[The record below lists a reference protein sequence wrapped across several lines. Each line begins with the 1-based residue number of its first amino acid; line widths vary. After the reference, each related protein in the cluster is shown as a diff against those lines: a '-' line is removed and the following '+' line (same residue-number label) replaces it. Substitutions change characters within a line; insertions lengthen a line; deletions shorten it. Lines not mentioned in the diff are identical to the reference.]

1 MIIIIII
8 FFISIIL
15 AFGML
20 TFRAWEIRTSR
31 LLINTESM
39 QTYKK
44 GLSFEEIE
52 KIVLFS
58 FKHIIQWIVIFIVK
72 NWFIIITKIKRLIQN
87 KLPKIHKLFKKK
99 PKTESRKISF
109 VERAVMESKIK
120 IRKVKEKI
128 KKDHEEKA

>member
-87 KLPKIHKLFKKK
+87 KLPKIHKLFKKNQK
-99 PKTESRKISF
+99 PNQ
-109 VERAVMESKIK
+109 ERYLL
-120 IRKVKEKI
+120 
-128 KKDHEEKA
+128 